1 MASKKSAK
9 AKPKTKSKAK
19 AKPTAKLMEQ
29 LKQFVRTRGEEFLQD
44 ENITSVG
51 IGYKCKNGKPTKE
64 LSIQFT
70 VEKKGAPDILE
81 AVGIETKEI
90 PKSFNVGGIEVPTD
104 VLQRSFQPGYKIVAE
119 AETSPR
125 KIRIDPI
132 KPGVSVAN
140 KKVTAGTIGCIVFDK
155 TDGTPFILSNWHV
168 LNGPTGTIGDDI
180 VQPGPFDDNRT
191 NLNRLGKLV
200 RSHLGPAGDCAIAS
214 IEDRTFEPEILE
226 LSVKVEA
233 IGEPELGD
241 KVIKSG
247 RTTAV
252 THGIVTRV
260 HTMTKI
266 DYGGTV
272 RERSIGGFEIGI
284 DPAHPPANGEV
295 SMGGDSGSVWLFKNN
310 QGKAGKV
317 MAGLHF
323 AGEGPNDPDEHA
335 IACYAKSVFE
345 KLGISTSPVA
355 TPPTSNDE
363 ATTAGNGYNS
373 NFLGVRVDLPKLSTT
388 KLSDAFKLNKSE
400 LIHHT
405 HFTLTMS
412 KSRRFAIYVAWNI
425 DGGRLKKL
433 SRSSE
438 KFVLDPLVPAEF
450 QVGDSLY
457 SNNRLDRGHI
467 ARRADLIWGGDA
479 EAKKANSDSFFFT
492 NITPQMDNFN
502 QSGLGG
508 IWGKIEDAVFE
519 EVDVDNLKVSVF
531 GGPIFRSDD
540 RVFRNVKIPREFY
553 KVLAYVENGKLES
566 RAFLL
571 AQSLDQLEV
580 LDLDQFRV
588 FQVSLT
594 EVESRCGF
602 KFPANLRAGDS
613 FAEVIERLPES
624 VERPWLESLKD
635 IRW

>member
-1 MASKKSAK
+1 MASKKKSA
-9 AKPKTKSKAK
+9 KSKAEPK
-19 AKPTAKLMEQ
+19 SDLMEG
-29 LKQFVRTRGEEFLQD
+29 LKQFIRTRGEEFLRD
-44 ENITSVG
+44 KNISSVG
-51 IGYKCKNGKPTKE
+51 IGYKWKAGKPTKE
-64 LSIQFT
+64 ISIQFT
-70 VEKKGAPDILE
+70 VEKKALPEVLE
-81 AVGIETKEI
+81 SLKVETQEI
-90 PKSFNVGGIEVPTD
+90 PKSFTIDGVEVPTD
-104 VLQRSFQPGYKIVAE
+104 VLQRSYQPGFKIIAE
-119 AETSPR
+119 AASSPR
-125 KIRIDPI
+125 KVRVDPI
-132 KPGVSVAN
+132 KPGISVAN

-155 TDGTPFILSNWHV
+155 NDGTPFVLSNWHV
-168 LNGPTGTIGDDI
+168 LNGPDGQIGDDI
-180 VQPGPFDDNRT
+180 VQPGPFDDNRI

-214 IEDRTFEPEILE
+214 IEDRSFDPEILE
-226 LSVKVEA
+226 LAVKVEA

-252 THGIVTRV
+252 THGIVTRI

-266 DYGGTV
+266 NYGGSV
-272 RERSIGGFEIGI
+272 GERSIGGFEIGV
-284 DPAHPPANGEV
+284 DPANKPSNGEV
-295 SMGGDSGSVWLFKNN
+295 SMGGDSGAVWLFKTNL
-310 QGKAGKV
+310 GKAGKV

-323 AGEGPNDPDEHA
+323 AGEGPNDPNEHA

-345 KLGISTSPVA
+345 KLGISATAAPVPA
-355 TPPTSNDE
+355 PPGGGE
-363 ATTAGNGYNS
+363 PAAGVGYNS
-373 NFLGVRVDLPKLSTT
+373 NFLGTRVDLPKLSTA
-388 KLSDAFKLNKSE
+388 KLADAFKLKNSE

-405 HFTLTMS
+405 HFTLTQS

-457 SNNRLDRGHI
+457 RNNRLDRGHI

-479 EAKKANSDSFFFT
+479 EAKKGNSDSFFFT

-519 EVDVDNLKVSVF
+519 EVDVENLKISVF
-531 GGPIFRSDD
+531 GGPIFRDDD
-540 RVFRNVKIPREFY
+540 RVFRGVKIPREFF
-553 KVLAYVENGKLES
+553 KVLAFVESGKLKT

-571 AQSLDQLEV
+571 AQSLDQLEL
-580 LDLDQFRV
+580 LDLNQFRV
-588 FQVSLT
+588 FQVALT
-594 EVESRCGF
+594 EVETRCGF
-602 KFPANLRAGDS
+602 KFPANLKTGDT
-613 FAEVIERLPES
+613 FAETIERLPET
-624 VERPWLESLKD
+624 VQRPWLESIAD
-635 IRW
+635 IKW